1 MTWGVVLGL
10 VYTLRSLFAV
20 IFITFVISYICRN
33 FVKFVY
39 SPFAPR
45 LILRRI
51 IVIFTFALLLFGFY
65 VGGRFLVPNAVEQG
79 QQIVKIVRDL
89 RIHEDV
95 DNAAPNLYA
104 SLRFW
109 FYKDTDTYHE
119 ELKAYKEN
127 VGDPIEVDYDI
138 FKRESLRIQNEFKD
152 FIIHYFGSEIY
163 EENKNKPEFQE
174 EYDAFIDERIENEY
188 ENDKLM
194 LEKAEEDELRDKAP
208 TNYERLKKKHGAT
221 TEAWSDFLKVSII
234 FKLYEQF
241 DMDMQKRREYE
252 DAFKEMYV
260 LREGEKIVE
269 KFEGTTEWNDRFKT
283 EYDRI
288 SGKDRLYAYDDYIQL
303 AAAKDAK
310 EYRELLVDEEGVDER
325 LDIAFGEKKEKE
337 FAESIKQSGVV
348 EELNQKIKRDFLPGV
363 AAWVANTIEYTVT
376 LIFHLILSVFL
387 SFFLVW
393 DIPRLKSMIG
403 RLETSRM
410 SNFYEE
416 VCPGLISF
424 GSLMGRA
431 FQAQALI
438 AVVNTLLTLSALY
451 ILDMPHKTFLS
462 AIVFIC
468 SFIPVVG
475 VIISSIPM
483 VVVGLQEPNGIIVA
497 LQLVGCILLIHFL
510 ETTLLNPK
518 IMGDM
523 LKLHPLLVLIIL
535 LVGEHFFGVWGLLL
549 GVPVT
554 VYIFR
559 FVILRDRRVVPR
571 LEPERPQPEE
581 S

>member
-1 MTWGVVLGL
+1 MVTWGVFLGL
-10 VYTLRSLFAV
+10 VYTLRNLFAV
-20 IFITFVISYICRN
+20 FFITFVISYICRN

-39 SPFAPR
+39 SPFGQHLA
-45 LILRRI
+45 LRRI

-65 VGGRFLVPNAVEQG
+65 IGGRFLVPNAVEQG

-95 DNAAPNLYA
+95 DNAVPNLYA

-109 FYKDTDTYHE
+109 FYKDSDEYRN
-119 ELKAYKEN
+119 ELKTYRES
-127 VGDPIEVDYDI
+127 VDPIEVDYDI
-138 FKRESLRIQNEFKD
+138 FKRESERIKNAFKVHVIQD
-152 FIIHYFGSEIY
+152 FGQRIY
-163 EENKNKPEFQE
+163 EEKKSSAEFQE
-174 EYDAFIDERIENEY
+174 EYDDYIDARIEKDY
-188 ENDKLM
+188 ERNKTA
-194 LEKAEEDELRDKAP
+194 LESEEEQELRENTP
-208 TNYERLKKKHGAT
+208 STYERFKNKHGST
-221 TEAWSDFLKVSII
+221 PETWSDYLKDRII
-234 FKLYEQF
+234 FKLYKRF
-241 DMDMQKRREYE
+241 DLDLQKRREVE
-252 DAFKEMYV
+252 DAFKEMYIQ
-260 LREGEKIVE
+260 REGEKVVQQ
-269 KFEGTTEWNDRFKT
+269 FEGKPEWIQRFET
-283 EYDRI
+283 DYEMI
-288 SGKDRLYAYDDYIQL
+288 SGKDRLYNFEEYFRLEGASNQ
-303 AAAKDAK
+303 K
-310 EYRELLVDEEGVDER
+310 EYRELMGDEVGIETR
-325 LDIAFGEKKEKE
+325 LDSDFDEKKEME
-337 FAESIKQSGVV
+337 FAEAFKEYGFV

-363 AAWVANTIEYTVT
+363 ATWVASTIEYTVT
-376 LIFHLILSVFL
+376 LVFHLILSIFL

-393 DIPRLKSMIG
+393 DIPRLKELIS

-410 SNFYEE
+410 SEFYKE
-416 VCPGLISF
+416 VCPGLVSF

-438 AVVNTLLTLSALY
+438 AIVNTMLTLSALY

-483 VVVGLQEPNGIIVA
+483 VVVGLQEPNGLIVA
-497 LQLVGCILLIHFL
+497 LELVGCVLIVHFI

-549 GVPVT
+549 GVPIT

-559 FVILRDRRVVPR
+559 FVILKDRSVG
-571 LEPERPQPEE
+571 PERT
-581 S
+581 